1 MTSAAPIARPNEVS
15 GGLVPGTCGH
25 GAHAPGIGSHR
36 AADSR
41 AAPALLP
48 IYQPPRW
55 YVRNRAHVRLVR
67 RSWRWTHAQRDGPG
81 AGNDAESAPL
91 LAYHRGGRYSAT
103 SGPGGRRSWTES
115 ASAGRTAVPRP
126 GGPGRLGRED
136 RRGSA
141 RWRLNPGGD
150 STLVA
155 GLDLAAVGA
164 DHLLGQVPRHLLVV
178 IDLGAERT
186 PTVGQ

>member
-1 MTSAAPIARPNEVS
+1 VTSAAPIARPNEAS
-15 GGLVPGTCGH
+15 RGLVPGTCGH
-25 GAHAPGIGSHR
+25 GDHAPGIGSHR

-67 RSWRWTHAQRDGPG
+67 RSWRWTNAQRDGPG
-81 AGNDAESAPL
+81 VGNDAESAPL
-91 LAYHRGGRYSAT
+91 LAYHRGSRYSAT

-115 ASAGRTAVPRP
+115 VSAGRTAVPRP
-126 GGPGRLGRED
+126 AG
-136 RRGSA
+136 RRGRA

-155 GLDLAAVGA
+155 GVDLAAVGA